1 MTVLAGWLEAADI
14 PFNIRGSILEIPMS
28 STPSVERELK
38 LEITDDN
45 AGLYTASID
54 KALPA
59 FWELTERAG
68 YGRPEVINRGVAPAG
83 VRYKD
88 DPELVAMRHREFR
101 QVANLPEHVYRNEN
115 YQRIIAWYC
124 GRFFRTNYHL
134 CQCAGYD
141 VDDIKTYAWLYLTN
155 FYGRWRH
162 LDKDVQ
168 DDTGYGNGKMFCSY
182 LQQRLYSDLKPLLIR
197 KSRNIV
203 IDAETAEL
211 GTNVE
216 FRAQYDDAE
225 SDGRAVQVA
234 VRSEPEIDINDLIS
248 DMDHEEAI
256 EVLAKAIERGVP
268 GAQRQL
274 EEHQADCLE
283 CGGRILCCDDVTD
296 DAPVDEERGTAHTPG

>member
-14 PFNIRGSILEIPMS
+14 PFNIRGPY
-28 STPSVERELK
+28 
-38 LEITDDN
+38 LEITMATPPGMERDLKVEITDEN
-45 AGLYTASID
+45 AGRFTAPLEKS
-54 KALPA
+54 LPA

-68 YGRPEVINRGVAPAG
+68 YGKPEVIDRGEAPAG
-83 VRYKD
+83 VRFND

-101 QVANLPEHVYRNEN
+101 QVANLPAHVYQDPD
-115 YQRIIAWYC
+115 YQRIISWYC
-124 GRFFRTNYHL
+124 GRFYRSNLRL

-162 LDKDVQ
+162 LDKGVH
-168 DDTGYGNGKMFCSY
+168 DDKGYGNGKMFCSY

-216 FRAQYDDAE
+216 FRAQYDDGD

-234 VRSEPEIDINDLIS
+234 VRMEPEVDIDELIS
-248 DMDHEEAI
+248 DLSHDEAI
-256 EVLAKAIERGVP
+256 EVLEGAIERGVP

-274 EEHQADCLE
+274 AAHRADCLE
-283 CGGRILCCDDVTD
+283 CGDRILCGEDGFTG
-296 DAPVDEERGTAHTPG
+296 VDEGHESAHTQG